1 MRFVVFGAGAI
12 GGVVGARLS
21 QAGRDVVLIARGP
34 HKDAI
39 AAEGLTLQTPTERV
53 TLRIPVIRGPRK
65 MRFSPDDVVLLATKS
80 QDTSTALL
88 ALRDAAPTSTPV
100 VCLQNGVENE
110 RLALRMFSDVY
121 GAVVMAPTAHL
132 EPGSVE
138 AYGAALTGQI
148 DIGRYPSGVDDRCRT
163 LCEALQA
170 ARFASEPQAD
180 VMRLKYAKLI
190 ANLGN
195 AVHAICGEGPDAE
208 PLVERV
214 REEGRAVLEAA
225 GIDFGDQ
232 HVSDV
237 RGRWESWEVGEIGG
251 RPRAGGSTW
260 QSIARGTG
268 SVETDYLN
276 GEIVL
281 EGRLVGVPTPVNAL
295 VQSLMRQMAREGHT
309 PGWLSAAE
317 VLARA

>member
-1 MRFVVFGAGAI
+1 MRFAVFGAGAI

-34 HKDAI
+34 HRDAI

-80 QDTSTALL
+80 QDSSTALL

-110 RLALRMFSDVY
+110 RLALRIFSDVY

-132 EPGSVE
+132 EPGAVE

-163 LCEALQA
+163 LCEA
-170 ARFASEPQAD
+170 RRPASRRRLD
-180 VMRLKYAKLI
+180 V
-190 ANLGN
+190 
-195 AVHAICGEGPDAE
+195 AE
-208 PLVERV
+208 
-214 REEGRAVLEAA
+214 
-225 GIDFGDQ
+225 
-232 HVSDV
+232 H
-237 RGRWESWEVGEIGG
+237 
-251 RPRAGGSTW
+251 RPRHGQRRDG
-260 QSIARGTG
+260 
-268 SVETDYLN
+268 
-276 GEIVL
+276 
-281 EGRLVGVPTPVNAL
+281 
-295 VQSLMRQMAREGHT
+295 
-309 PGWLSAAE
+309 LSE
-317 VLARA
+317 R